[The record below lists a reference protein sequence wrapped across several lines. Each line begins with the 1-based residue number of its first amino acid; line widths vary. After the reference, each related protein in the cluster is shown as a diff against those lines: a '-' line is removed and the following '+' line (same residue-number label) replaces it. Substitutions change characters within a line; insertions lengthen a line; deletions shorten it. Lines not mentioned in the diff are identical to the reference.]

1 MGKTHSGYGGD
12 GNLPF
17 RMDGID
23 VVKML
28 YALHKGKEDDLPII
42 NTHCFENTDGL
53 IRMGFLERDKNGQV
67 INAVPVIGMA
77 DRWELYKL
85 SEKYD
90 NIISDSFEKEFM
102 RLMNDPVKLPE
113 HLRSVP
119 EWQRYMW
126 CCSSLTMMII
136 LNAHN
141 SGLFFGGRDLE
152 RSPVP
157 AKFIAVDI

>member
-1 MGKTHSGYGGD
+1 
-12 GNLPF
+12 
-17 RMDGID
+17 
-23 VVKML
+23 
-28 YALHKGKEDDLPII
+28 
-42 NTHCFENTDGL
+42 
-53 IRMGFLERDKNGQV
+53 
-67 INAVPVIGMA
+67 MA

-113 HLRSVP
+113 
-119 EWQRYMW
+119 WQRYMW
-126 CCSSLTMMII
+126 CCSSLPMMII

-141 SGLFFGGRDLE
+141 SELFFGGRDLE